1 MTLQHSSRAPH
12 TNALLLIQPLDGP
25 CFSTGRSAF
34 RTSVS
39 ACRSQDGCLQYGL
52 VYYMQRAGS
61 LGVLDRAV
69 IALEHQ
75 LPRVAGSATS
85 LAASPAAAW
94 LACVGPQGQHCGCL
108 VHQPAGLPTITS
120 HATTRPP
127 SPPLESGLMQ
137 VAELPSTSWG
147 SLIMQ
152 PTCSHDSSHS
162 LENNDSIPRQ
172 SSYSGVDSGK
182 LR

>member
-1 MTLQHSSRAPH
+1 MTLQHSLRAPD

-85 LAASPAAAW
+85 
-94 LACVGPQGQHCGCL
+94 GGQ
-108 VHQPAGLPTITS
+108 
-120 HATTRPP
+120 
-127 SPPLESGLMQ
+127 
-137 VAELPSTSWG
+137 STQIKYLSK
-147 SLIMQ
+147 STDTYTKILLQ
-152 PTCSHDSSHS
+152 
-162 LENNDSIPRQ
+162 
-172 SSYSGVDSGK
+172 
-182 LR
+182 